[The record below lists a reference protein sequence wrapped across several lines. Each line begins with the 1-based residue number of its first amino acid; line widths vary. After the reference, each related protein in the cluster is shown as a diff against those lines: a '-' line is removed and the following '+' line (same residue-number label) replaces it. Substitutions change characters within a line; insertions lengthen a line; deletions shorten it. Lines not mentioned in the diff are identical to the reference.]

1 MNDLFPFP
9 PEASLESHG
18 VDTLYFAMLGISLL
32 ILGLV
37 FGLIVVF
44 AWRYRAGS
52 SAVRTKLPA
61 LFAHDIEIGWT
72 LATLFAFLG
81 IFGWIAAARQVHF
94 APPAGAL
101 NIRVVAKQWMWKFE
115 HPSGAREIDAL
126 HLPLGVPVRL
136 DMTSQDVIHSF
147 YVPAFREKQDVLPD
161 RTVTL
166 WFTPTRL
173 GDYAI
178 RCAEYCGTNHS
189 LMGGEVYVVTSAEYA
204 RWADRNAD
212 RSLPAAGAR
221 SFAALGCA
229 GCHQARPDMAP
240 RLAGLYGSRVALDG
254 NRSVLADDAYLQRSI
269 LDPRA
274 DIVKGYL
281 PIMPSYRGV
290 ATPEEVSAL
299 VAYVKTMKGGR
310 KQ

>member
-1 MNDLFPFP
+1 MNQLFLFPP
-9 PEASLESHG
+9 AASLEAKG
-18 VDTLYFAMLGISLL
+18 VDQLYFVMLGLSFA
-32 ILGLV
+32 ILALV

-52 SAVRTKLPA
+52 GARRSKLPG
-61 LFAHDIEIGWT
+61 FYAHEMEIGWT
-72 LATLFAFLG
+72 LATLLVFLG
-81 IFGWIAAARQVHF
+81 IYGWSVEARQVHW
-94 APPAGAL
+94 APPHGAL
-101 NIRVVAKQWMWKFE
+101 NVRVVAKQWMWKFE

-161 RTVTL
+161 RIVTL
-166 WFTPTRL
+166 WFTPSRL
-173 GDYAI
+173 GQYAI

-189 LMGGEVYVVTSAEYA
+189 LMGGEVYVVTPAEYA

-229 GCHQARPDMAP
+229 GCHEARADLAP
-240 RLAGLYGSRVALDG
+240 RLADLYGSKVALEG
-254 NRSVLADDAYLQRSI
+254 NRSVLADDAYLERSI

-299 VAYVKTMKGGR
+299 VAYLKTMKSGR
-310 KQ
+310 TP